1 VTAAAVGAGAHPNV
15 RRSVFR
21 SSTAQMAARVVLA
34 LSRLFVAALIVRA
47 FGPERYGEYS
57 LVLVLTAVP
66 EWIVDF
72 GSNDIFVRELSRHP
86 GRRELLLKALT
97 ATKVV
102 QVAAAYAV
110 LVALLL
116 VMRYPAPI
124 LRASLIAG
132 LVLFLHA
139 GILVYR
145 ALFKAN
151 LTLEW
156 DVLGEVAGVLTM
168 VPFLWAACRLQA
180 PLEVLAL
187 CHVGSR
193 CVYLG
198 VALAL
203 GSRTFRLSL
212 RGVSW
217 PDVRLGL
224 RQSAAIGVA
233 GLVVGV
239 YEMLDALV
247 LSKASPPA
255 QLGYYSAA
263 QKLLWPLIA
272 VLGSVGTALFP
283 VLSSTF
289 GSQPERFRRYL
300 QGGLEAVMLLSAFLL
315 SGVAAGADFALG
327 LLGGSMLPAG
337 DVLRVLALAC
347 FAKAITTTLGPVL
360 YVTGSQAYALWVIGA
375 GTLVK
380 AGLLLVVVP
389 RYGAL
394 GAALSLLAVEVLVGL
409 APTVLL
415 VQHFTRCRLDWT
427 PALRVILALLPAHAI
442 PWALGM
448 RGSFTAGVLCGAL
461 FLAGALLT
469 GALKP
474 REWRDLMPRPFT
486 PGGVAPTPGAS

>member
-1 VTAAAVGAGAHPNV
+1 VSAAAVGTDGHPDV

-21 SSTAQMAARVVLA
+21 SSTAQMAARVLLA
-34 LSRLFVAALIVRA
+34 LSRLLVAALIVRA
-47 FGPERYGEYS
+47 FGPERYGEYA

-72 GSNDIFVRELSRHP
+72 GSNDIFVRELSRLP
-86 GRRELLLKALT
+86 GHRDKLLRALT
-97 ATKVV
+97 ATKVL

-110 LVALLL
+110 LVVLLL

-156 DVLGEVAGVLTM
+156 DVLGEVAGVVTM
-168 VPFLWAACRLQA
+168 VPFLWAACRMQA

-203 GSRTFRLSL
+203 GSRTFRLTL
-212 RGVSW
+212 RDVSW

-239 YEMLDALV
+239 FEMLDALV
-247 LSKASPPA
+247 LSKTSSAA

-283 VLSSTF
+283 VLAASF

-315 SGVAAGADFALG
+315 CGVAAGAGFALG
-327 LLGGSMLPAG
+327 LLGDSMRPAE
-337 DVLRVLALAC
+337 DVLRVLALLC

-360 YVTGSQAYALWVIGA
+360 YVTGAQAYALWVIGA
-375 GTLVK
+375 ATVAK
-380 AGLLLVVVP
+380 AGLLLVLVP
-389 RYGAL
+389 RHGAL
-394 GAALSLLAVEVLVGL
+394 GAALGALAVEVLVGL
-409 APTVLL
+409 VPTVLL

-427 PALRVILALLPAHAI
+427 PVLRVMAALVPALVLPYVLGLRGDLA
-442 PWALGM
+442 
-448 RGSFTAGVLCGAL
+448 AGVVSAAL
-461 FLAGALLT
+461 FAGCALLT

-474 REWRDLMPRPFT
+474 RELRDLMPRPFAAAPA
-486 PGGVAPTPGAS
+486 PGTS